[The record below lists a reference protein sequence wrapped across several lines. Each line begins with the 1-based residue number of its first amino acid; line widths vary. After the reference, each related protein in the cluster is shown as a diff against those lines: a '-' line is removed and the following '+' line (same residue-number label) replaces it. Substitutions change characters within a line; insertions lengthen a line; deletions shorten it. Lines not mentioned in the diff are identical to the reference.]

1 MTSRRLLLIAFAA
14 TVLSATPVTYGFSQ
28 RTQSTQRLSEY
39 VFLRALR
46 APRGYIR
53 DGRWNQTPQPQKP
66 PVFRGNTQ
74 VVSVDVIVRDG
85 SGAVVRGLTAADF
98 DVSEDGKPQDISS
111 FAFEE
116 ISDKPAGP
124 TSMDLLAGANA
135 RINAPSAAS
144 PGRGD
149 SPRPGE
155 PTASSGEDPD
165 AAAAGVTREALA
177 GRRLIVLL
185 FDISSMQPEDVQ
197 RAVDSAAKYVNET
210 MSPADMV
217 AVATVSS
224 MLDVLTDFT
233 ADRTKVANA
242 LARLGY
248 TEGTAT
254 APPAADTVAT
264 DEQVAAD
271 ETTASEESVALDMFN
286 NDVRLRALKAL
297 AETLAPLEQKKSVLY
312 FSAGM
317 ERSGEDN
324 QVELR
329 SAINAAVRAHVA
341 IYPVDTRGLQAVVPG
356 GDARQ
361 ASGRGTAL
369 FSGRGVSQQFA
380 RLSASQDTLASL
392 ASDTGGK
399 AFMDSNDFGEAYA
412 RVQRDMSAYYLL
424 GYNSANTAKDGR
436 FRRIR
441 VRLKKAI
448 PGARIEARGGYY
460 ADRDFAHT
468 ANTDR
473 ETQLQEMLF
482 SAVSATDLP
491 VLVNTGF
498 FRIAADRYYVPI
510 SIAVPGSAVPLPPEK
525 DQGRIALD
533 VLGLVQ
539 DEQGRPVGRIRQ
551 TMKLPAGSVGTLT
564 SKQVLYQSAV
574 TLPPGRFSIK
584 VVVRENTSGLMGSFE
599 APVVVPELKQAPL
612 KVSSVILS
620 TQVQPAKENAGN
632 PLIRHGE
639 QMIPNLTHVAGKDQ
653 KMFFYYEVYDPAA
666 ADAVS
671 DIRTSLAF
679 YRGKVKVFETPIV
692 ERAAIDDGARKA
704 AVFKLE
710 VPAGSLP
717 AGLYTCQINIID
729 SIAGKFAFPRLTF
742 LLR

>member
-1 MTSRRLLLIAFAA
+1 MRLLSVSLIAALLVAA
-14 TVLSATPVTYGFSQ
+14 VPSAQ
-28 RTQSTQRLSEY
+28 
-39 VFLRALR
+39 
-46 APRGYIR
+46 
-53 DGRWNQTPQPQKP
+53 QPQKR

-74 VVSVDVIVRDG
+74 IVSVDVIVRDG
-85 SGAVVRGLTAADF
+85 SGAVVRGLTADDF
-98 DVSEDGKPQDISS
+98 EVSEDGKPQAVSS
-111 FAFEE
+111 FTFEE
-116 ISDKPAGP
+116 ISEKPHAA
-124 TSMDLLAGANA
+124 TSVDLLAGAETRVAADAA
-135 RINAPSAAS
+135 RTQPVNAPEA
-144 PGRGD
+144 PK
-149 SPRPGE
+149 PM
-155 PTASSGEDPD
+155 SSE
-165 AAAAGVTREALA
+165 ELE

-197 RAVDSAAKYVNET
+197 RAVDAAVKYVNEK

-233 ADRTKVANA
+233 ADRAKVGEA

-254 APPAADTVAT
+254 PPPTADTVAT
-264 DEQVAAD
+264 DEQTAAD
-271 ETTASEESVALDMFN
+271 ESTTSEDTAAMDMFN

-297 AETLAPLEQKKSVLY
+297 AETLAPLEQKKSILY

-317 ERSGEDN
+317 ERNGEDN

-361 ASGRGTAL
+361 ASGRGSAL
-369 FSGRGVSQQFA
+369 FSGRGVSQQFSQ
-380 RLSASQDTLASL
+380 LSASQDTLTSL

-399 AFMDSNDFGEAYA
+399 AFMDSNDFGDAFA

-441 VRLKKAI
+441 VRLKKSI
-448 PGARIEARGGYY
+448 PGARVEARAGYY

-468 ANTDR
+468 ATGDR

-482 SAVSATDLP
+482 AAVSATDLP
-491 VLVNTGF
+491 VLVNAGF
-498 FRIAADRYYVPI
+498 FRLAADRYYVPI
-510 SIAVPGSAVPLPPEK
+510 SMAVPGSAIPIPQEK
-525 DQGRIALD
+525 DKDKIALD
-533 VLGLVQ
+533 VLGIVQ

-551 TMKLPAGSVGTLT
+551 TMKLPPGSVGALT

-599 APVVVPELKQAPL
+599 APVIVPELKQAPL
-612 KVSSVILS
+612 KVSSVVLS
-620 TQVQPAKENAGN
+620 TQVQAAKESANN
-632 PLIRHGE
+632 PLVRDGE
-639 QMIPNLTHVAGKDQ
+639 QLVPNLTHVAARDQ
-653 KMFFYYEVYDPAA
+653 KMFFYYEVYDPASA
-666 ADAVS
+666 ESAPDV
-671 DIRTSLAF
+671 RTSLAF
-679 YRGKVKVFETPIV
+679 YRGKVKVFETPVV
-692 ERAAIDDGARKA
+692 ERAVIDDPSRKA

-729 SIAGKFAFPRLTF
+729 SVAGKFAFPRLVF

>member
-1 MTSRRLLLIAFAA
+1 MTRPFALSLAAALLVAA
-14 TVLSATPVTYGFSQ
+14 VPAAQPFDP
-28 RTQSTQRLSEY
+28 
-39 VFLRALR
+39 LRAV
-46 APRGYIR
+46 PSDVEG
-53 DGRWNQTPQPQKP
+53 QQPQPQKR

-85 SGAVVRGLTAADF
+85 SGGVVRGLTAADF
-98 DVSEDGKPQDISS
+98 EVTEDGKPQEISS
-111 FAFEE
+111 FTFEE
-116 ISDKPAGP
+116 ISDKPAAAK
-124 TSMDLLAGANA
+124 TIDLLAGAETRLAEDA
-135 RINAPSAAS
+135 RRSPTAPAAS
-144 PGRGD
+144 PAPAD
-149 SPRPGE
+149 AEAKPI
-155 PTASSGEDPD
+155 SSQD
-165 AAAAGVTREALA
+165 LA

-197 RAVDSAAKYVNET
+197 RAVDSATKYVNET

-233 ADRTKVANA
+233 GDKTKVGTA

-264 DEQVAAD
+264 DEQTAAD
-271 ETTASEESVALDMFN
+271 ETTASDDTVAMDMFN

-297 AETLAPLEQKKSVLY
+297 AETLAPLEQKKSILY

-329 SAINAAVRAHVA
+329 AAINAAVRAHVA

-356 GDARQ
+356 GNASQ

-369 FSGRGVSQQFA
+369 FSGRGVSQQFS
-380 RLSASQDTLASL
+380 RLSASQGTLVSL
-392 ASDTGGK
+392 ASDTGGR
-399 AFMDSNDFGEAYA
+399 AFTDSNDFGDAFK

-424 GYNSANTAKDGR
+424 GYNSANLAKDGR

-441 VRLKKAI
+441 VRLKKQM
-448 PGARIEARGGYY
+448 PGARVEARQGYY

-468 ANTDR
+468 ARGDR

-491 VLVNTGF
+491 VLVNAGF
-498 FRIAADRYYVPI
+498 FRLAADRYYVPI
-510 SIAVPGSAVPLPPEK
+510 SMAVPGSAIPLPAEK
-525 DQGRIALD
+525 DKDKVELD

-551 TMKLPAGSVGTLT
+551 TMKLPPGSVGALN

-599 APVVVPELKQAPL
+599 APVIVPELKTAPL
-612 KVSSVILS
+612 KVSSVVLS
-620 TQVQPAKENAGN
+620 TQVQPAKDRSDN
-632 PLIRHGE
+632 PLVRNGE
-639 QMIPNLTHVAGKDQ
+639 QLVPNLTHVAGKDQ
-653 KMFFYYEVYDPAA
+653 KLLFYYEVYDPAS
-666 ADAVS
+666 ADAAPDV
-671 DIRTSLAF
+671 RTSLAF
-679 YRGKVKVFETPIV
+679 YRGKVKVFETPVV
-692 ERAAIDDGARKA
+692 ERATIDDPSRKA

-710 VPAGSLP
+710 VPGGSLP

-729 SIAGKFAFPRLTF
+729 SISGKFAFPRLVF

>member
-1 MTSRRLLLIAFAA
+1 MRSIRLLLCGIGATLLFAA
-14 TVLSATPVTYGFSQ
+14 PVTHGFTPRS
-28 RTQSTQRLSEY
+28 QSTQRLLES
-39 VFLRALR
+39 FSLRALR
-46 APRGYIR
+46 AEREYVR
-53 DGRWNQTPQPQKP
+53 DRSNDQQKP

-85 SGAVVRGLTAADF
+85 SGNVVRGLTEADF
-98 DVSEDGKPQDISS
+98 EVLEDGKAQTISS
-111 FAFEE
+111 FTFEE
-116 ISDKPAGP
+116 ISDKAQ
-124 TSMDLLAGANA
+124 
-135 RINAPSAAS
+135 
-144 PGRGD
+144 
-149 SPRPGE
+149 
-155 PTASSGEDPD
+155 
-165 AAAAGVTREALA
+165 AAAGVELLGAAETRLAEDTRRTQPAAAAPASDTAKPLAAQDLA

-197 RAVDSAAKYVNET
+197 RAVDSATKYVNET

-233 ADRTKVANA
+233 GDRTRVGTA

-254 APPAADTVAT
+254 APPSADTVAT
-264 DEQVAAD
+264 DEQTAAD
-271 ETTASEESVALDMFN
+271 ETTTSEDSVAMDMFN

-297 AETLAPLEQKKSVLY
+297 AETLAPLEQKKSILY

-329 SAINAAVRAHVA
+329 AAINAAVRAHVA

-399 AFMDSNDFGEAYA
+399 AFMDSNDFGDAFA

-424 GYNSANTAKDGR
+424 GYNSANATKDGR

-441 VRLKKAI
+441 VRLKKPV
-448 PGARIEARGGYY
+448 PGARVEARQGYY

-468 ANTDR
+468 ANADR

-491 VLVNTGF
+491 VLVNAGF
-498 FRIAADRYYVPI
+498 FRLAADRYYVPI
-510 SIAVPGSAVPLPPEK
+510 SMAVPGSAIPIPEEK
-525 DQGRIALD
+525 DKDKVALD
-533 VLGLVQ
+533 VLGIVQ

-551 TMKLPAGSVGTLT
+551 TMKLPPGSVGTLT
-564 SKQVLYQSAV
+564 SKQVLYQSSV

-620 TQVQPAKENAGN
+620 TQVQPAKESGGN
-632 PLIRHGE
+632 PLVRNGE
-639 QMIPNLTHVAGKDQ
+639 QLVPNLTHVAGKDQ
-653 KMFFYYEVYDPAA
+653 KLFFYYEVYDPVAQENVP
-666 ADAVS
+666 DV
-671 DIRTSLAF
+671 RTSLAF
-679 YRGKVKVFETPIV
+679 YRGKIRVFETPVV
-692 ERAAIDDGARKA
+692 ERAALDDTSRKA
-704 AVFKLE
+704 AIFKLE

-717 AGLYTCQINIID
+717 AGLYTCQINVID
-729 SIAGKFAFPRLTF
+729 AAAGKFAFPRLTF

>member
-1 MTSRRLLLIAFAA
+1 MRARALLPIAFAA
-14 TVLSATPVTYGFSQ
+14 TVLSAAPVTYGFTQRPQ
-28 RTQSTQRLSEY
+28 RTQRLFES
-39 VFLRALR
+39 FSPRALR
-46 APRGYIR
+46 APRAYVR
-53 DGRWNQTPQPQKP
+53 DGRLNPQQAPKP
-66 PVFRGNTQ
+66 PVFRGATQ
-74 VVSVDVIVRDG
+74 VVSVDVIVRNG
-85 SGAVVRGLTAADF
+85 SGGVVRDLTAADF
-98 DVSEDGKPQDISS
+98 EVLEDGKPQQITS
-111 FAFEE
+111 FTFEE
-116 ISDKPAGP
+116 ISEKPRAAA
-124 TSMDLLAGANA
+124 TVDLLAGAETRLADEA
-135 RINAPSAAS
+135 R
-144 PGRGD
+144 RGQ
-149 SPRPGE
+149 PA
-155 PTASSGEDPD
+155 PTAPAADTETKPLSSQD
-165 AAAAGVTREALA
+165 LA

-197 RAVDSAAKYVNET
+197 RAVDSATKYVNET

-224 MLDVLTDFT
+224 TLDVLSDFT
-233 ADRTKVANA
+233 GDRTKVGNA

-264 DEQVAAD
+264 DEQTAAD
-271 ETTASEESVALDMFN
+271 ETVTSEDTAAMDMFN

-297 AETLAPLEQKKSVLY
+297 AETLAPLEQKKSILY

-380 RLSASQDTLASL
+380 RLSASQDTLTSL

-399 AFMDSNDFGEAYA
+399 AFMDANDFGEAFA

-424 GYNSANTAKDGR
+424 GYNSANTTKDGR

-441 VRLKKAI
+441 VRLKKTVE
-448 PGARIEARGGYY
+448 GARVEARQGYY

-468 ANTDR
+468 ANSDR

-491 VLVNTGF
+491 VLVNAGF
-498 FRIAADRYYVPI
+498 FRLAADRYYVPI
-510 SIAVPGSAVPLPPEK
+510 SMAVPGSAIPVPAEK
-525 DQGRIALD
+525 DKDRIALD
-533 VLGLVQ
+533 VLGIVQ

-551 TMKLPAGSVGTLT
+551 TLKLPPGSVGTLT
-564 SKQVLYQSAV
+564 SKQVLYQSSV

-620 TQVQPAKENAGN
+620 TQVQPARESGNN
-632 PLIRHGE
+632 PLVRNGE
-639 QMIPNLTHVAGKDQ
+639 QLVPNLTHVAGKDQ
-653 KMFFYYEVYDPAA
+653 KMFFYYEVYDPASTEA
-666 ADAVS
+666 IADV
-671 DIRTSLAF
+671 RTSLAF
-679 YRGKVKVFETPIV
+679 YRGKVKVFETPMV
-692 ERAAIDDGARKA
+692 ERTALDDAARKA

-717 AGLYTCQINIID
+717 AGLYTCQINVID
-729 SIAGKFAFPRLTF
+729 AVAGKFAFPRLAF